1 MSSALPS
8 SCFFQPWISVGW
20 TPCWLASSFTVLSP
34 FRAASATCAL
44 NAAVCLCLFFA
55 AILVPFPGLPLS
67 SLVGC
72 PVFGVHYKRHSSAA
86 GPPSCRL
93 ADSSESRPA
102 AAAAGSALYLP
113 FGTSFFPAVR
123 LRKERVSRKGRRD
136 KKRG

>member
-44 NAAVCLCLFFA
+44 HAAVCLCLFFA
-55 AILVPFPGLPLS
+55 AILASLPGLPLS

-72 PVFGVHYKRHSSAA
+72 PVFGVHYTLGQRSLSNLQISTPGLTQFPPACTSSTWT
-86 GPPSCRL
+86 
-93 ADSSESRPA
+93 DRP
-102 AAAAGSALYLP
+102 
-113 FGTSFFPAVR
+113 GTS
-123 LRKERVSRKGRRD
+123 D
-136 KKRG
+136 